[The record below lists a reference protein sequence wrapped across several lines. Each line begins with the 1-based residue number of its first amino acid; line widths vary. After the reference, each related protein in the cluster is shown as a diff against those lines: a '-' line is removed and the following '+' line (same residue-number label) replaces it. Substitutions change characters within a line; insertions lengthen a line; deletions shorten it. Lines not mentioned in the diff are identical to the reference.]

1 MIERFEYSFPYK
13 DTMRTIHLYVPPY
26 YYESTEHYPV
36 MYMLDGHNLFHD
48 ASATYG
54 TSWDLEYYLDQ
65 SDKKI
70 IVVGIECPHEG
81 ESRLAEYAPCLFESP
96 RTSQIINGYGDE
108 FIKWVIYHLKPF
120 IDSHYRTLPFRED
133 TAIAG
138 SSMGGLMALFS
149 VIAYNQYFSKAACL
163 SPSIGF
169 CRDYLKKAINQVDIV
184 DDTRVYFSYGECEI
198 ETIESLPEDVRYFAD
213 AFVEQNAETLVYN
226 QPGGE
231 HNEASWREQ
240 NPKYIEFLWESE
252 EY

>member
-1 MIERFEYSFPYK
+1 MIERFEYSFPYQ

-96 RTSQIINGYGDE
+96 RTSQIIHGYGDE
-108 FIKWVIYHLKPF
+108 FLKWIIHQLKPF
-120 IDSHYRTLPFRED
+120 VDTHYRTLPFREQ
-133 TAIAG
+133 TAIGG
-138 SSMGGLMALFS
+138 SSMGGLMALFG
-149 VIAYNQYFSKAACL
+149 VIAHNQYFSKAACL
-163 SPSIGF
+163 SPSIGV
-169 CRDYLKKAINQVDIV
+169 CREYLKKAIDQVDIL
-184 DDTRVYFSYGECEI
+184 DDTRVYLSYGEREVDI
-198 ETIESLPEDVRYFAD
+198 IDTLPDDVDYFSQ
-213 AFVEQNAETLVYN
+213 AFTKQNVTSLVYK
-226 QPGGE
+226 QIDGE

-240 NPKYIEFLWESE
+240 NPLYINFLWDEI
-252 EY
+252 